1 MTKADY
7 MTDPVMMVRVTM
19 TLAAKAMATEIEK
32 IAPEIMQRKGYTKP
46 MMEADSS
53 KMDEVMKEV
62 HEAFLKTETHAK
74 NEILWESLL
83 RRLASMMNDHDSVGF
98 YAAAGQ
104 LLMKNPMSI
113 SEIDG
118 LMSAF
123 GKKPQTDDK
132 SSSPSDPGRS

>member
-19 TLAAKAMATEIEK
+19 TLAAKAMAQEIEK
-32 IAPEIMQRKGYTKP
+32 IAPEVMQRKGYTKP
-46 MMEADSS
+46 MMEADPS

-104 LLMKNPMSI
+104 LLMKNPMSL

-118 LMSAF
+118 LVSAF
-123 GKKPQTDDK
+123 GKKSQTDDK